1 MLWRERRPG
10 PQLAGRGKEVSRPA
24 GYGATLASQ
33 RATYAAYFGPF
44 SCTSTLLVEPHCG
57 KDKRPGRRKHSYGV
71 GEPTA
76 PPARSHNTNFF
87 RAQGARLREDHTS
100 FSCISWGFIGPS
112 SPTASV
118 EGTRRSPCNAESCK
132 LRPPGYS
139 QDILA
144 LLCFVR
150 TQCRSGS
157 SRRMSLGWWMGIPRS
172 ISSMALNTEPAILS
186 PSR

>member
-1 MLWRERRPG
+1 VVKIKG
-10 PQLAGRGKEVSRPA
+10 PA
-24 GYGATLASQ
+24 GVSARMVL
-33 RATYAAYFGPF
+33 
-44 SCTSTLLVEPHCG
+44 E
-57 KDKRPGRRKHSYGV
+57 K
-71 GEPTA
+71 PTA

-87 RAQGARLREDHTS
+87 RAQGARLREDYTS

-112 SPTASV
+112 SPAASV
-118 EGTRRSPCNAESCK
+118 EGARRSPCNAESCK
-132 LRPPGYS
+132 LRPPGLS
-139 QDILA
+139 EDILA